1 MSDAESHRT
10 APNSVEPNAA
20 ELNDSRSAAAL
31 LIAIDDFL
39 DYLRIERQLSVNTRS
54 NYGRNLSAMAEQL
67 TELALATWSALTI
80 HHVRGIATRMHKSG
94 LSPRSIATK
103 LSALRS
109 FCDWLIIQGQ
119 LQANPARGVS
129 APKQGR
135 PLPKNLD
142 VDELHQLMNIDEAD
156 PLAIRDRAIMELMYS
171 SGLRL
176 AELVDLNLGD
186 IQFAERQVRVIGKGN
201 KERILPVG
209 RMALEWLEKWLK
221 VRATLAGG
229 EEFALFVSQRQRRIS
244 HRSVQL
250 RMAEWGGKQSLSSH
264 IHPHKLRHSFATHM
278 LESSGD
284 LRAVQ
289 ELLGHADLATTQ
301 IYTHLDFQHLA
312 KAYDNAH
319 PRAKREKE

>member
-1 MSDAESHRT
+1 MTTPVVKATS
-10 APNSVEPNAA
+10 NN
-20 ELNDSRSAAAL
+20 ELLAVLTVSIEN
-31 LIAIDDFL
+31 FL
-39 DYLRIERQLSVNTRS
+39 EYLRVERQLSINTRT
-54 NYGRNLSAMAEQL
+54 NYGRNLNTMAEQL
-67 TELALATWSALTI
+67 SELSLNSWSELTI
-80 HHVRGIATRMHKSG
+80 NHVRGIATRMHKGG

-142 VDELHQLMNIDEAD
+142 VDELHQLMNIDESD

-209 RMALEWLEKWLK
+209 RMALEWLEKWLA
-221 VRATLAGG
+221 VRELLAGG
-229 EEFALFVSQRQRRIS
+229 EAFALFVSKQQRRIS

-319 PRAKREKE
+319 PRAKREKED